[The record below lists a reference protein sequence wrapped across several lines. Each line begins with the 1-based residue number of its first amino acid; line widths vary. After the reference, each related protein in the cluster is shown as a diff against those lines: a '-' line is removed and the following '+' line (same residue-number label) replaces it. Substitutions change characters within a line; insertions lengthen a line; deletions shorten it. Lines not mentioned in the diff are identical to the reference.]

1 MTSAVAHR
9 LDSIKHSA
17 GVRSREIAE
26 LLDTTPQ
33 TVSRWQQGR
42 VDPQPAKLHQLLA
55 LEWLTTQLAEFYEPD
70 DARLWLYSPQ
80 SPGVVQQPRRSVEP
94 ARARGDLHVRGTCDC
109 CSRGS
114 TRNRLPAGAT

>member
-1 MTSAVAHR
+1 MASAVGNR
-9 LDSIKHSA
+9 LESIKSHA

-55 LEWLTTQLAEFYEPD
+55 LEWLSTQLAEFYDPGN
-70 DARLWLYSPQ
+70 ARLWLYSPHKLLA
-80 SPGVVQQPRRSVEP
+80 GRRP
-94 ARARGDLHVRGTCDC
+94 AELIAEGDIDAVLALIDQLRD
-109 CSRGS
+109 
-114 TRNRLPAGAT
+114 GAYV

>member
-9 LDSIKHSA
+9 LDSIKDRA

-42 VDPQPAKLHQLLA
+42 VDPQPAKLHALLA
-55 LEWLTTQLAEFYEPD
+55 LEWLATQLGEFYEPD
-70 DARLWLYSPQ
+70 DARLWLYSPHKLID
-80 SPGVVQQPRRSVEP
+80 GRRP
-94 ARARGDLHVRGTCDC
+94 AELIAAGDIDAVLVLIDQLRD
-109 CSRGS
+109 
-114 TRNRLPAGAT
+114 GAYV

>member
-1 MTSAVAHR
+1 MTSAVGSR
-9 LDSIKHSA
+9 LESIRSRA

-55 LEWLTTQLAEFYEPD
+55 LEWLSTQLAEFYDPD
-70 DARLWLYSPQ
+70 NARLWLYSPHKLLD
-80 SPGVVQQPRRSVEP
+80 GRRPAELIAQGEIDSVL
-94 ARARGDLHVRGTCDC
+94 ALIDQLRD
-109 CSRGS
+109 
-114 TRNRLPAGAT
+114 GAYV

>member
-9 LDSIKHSA
+9 LDSIKSQA

-42 VDPQPAKLHQLLA
+42 VDPHPAKLHQLLA
-55 LEWLTTQLAEFYEPD
+55 LEWLATQLAEFYEPG
-70 DARLWLYSPQ
+70 DARLWLYSPHKLLA
-80 SPGVVQQPRRSVEP
+80 GRRPADLIAQGDVDSVL
-94 ARARGDLHVRGTCDC
+94 ALIDQLRD
-109 CSRGS
+109 
-114 TRNRLPAGAT
+114 GAYV

>member
-9 LDSIKHSA
+9 LDSIKSQA

-55 LEWLTTQLAEFYEPD
+55 LEWLTTQLAEFYEPG
-70 DARLWLYSPQ
+70 DARLWLYSPHKLL
-80 SPGVVQQPRRSVEP
+80 GGRRPAELIAAGDIDSVLTLIDQL
-94 ARARGDLHVRGTCDC
+94 RD
-109 CSRGS
+109 
-114 TRNRLPAGAT
+114 GAYL

>member
-9 LDSIKHSA
+9 LDSIKSSA

-55 LEWLTTQLAEFYEPD
+55 LEWLTTQLAEFYEPG
-70 DARLWLYSPQ
+70 DARLWLYSPHRLLA
-80 SPGVVQQPRRSVEP
+80 GRRP
-94 ARARGDLHVRGTCDC
+94 AELIAEGDTDAVLALIDQLRD
-109 CSRGS
+109 
-114 TRNRLPAGAT
+114 GAYV